1 MTDLL
6 PKALQVLCHLF
17 RQRQVF
23 CVEPF
28 DLIDRGPS
36 VLGKV
41 EDVHFAMAIDDP
53 HTNRRMT
60 QGIQRVSLARERIDL
75 KPSSI
80 QQGTELPLY
89 HLPSGGAVGILWQEQ
104 WGL

>member
-1 MTDLL
+1 MVSHVHISSLVKPED
-6 PKALQVLCHLF
+6 PKVNVFASISETLQVLRHLF

-41 EDVHFAMAIDDP
+41 EDVNFAVAVDYP

-60 QGIQRVSLARERIDL
+60 QGIERMSLACQHTAS
-75 KPSSI
+75 KVHHSAPS
-80 QQGTELPLY
+80 
-89 HLPSGGAVGILWQEQ
+89 IL
-104 WGL
+104 L